1 MNSARLSCVAYSGP
15 CGDGDGDGADD
26 QADHDDRKRA
36 PDPDQYF
43 QLSRHELHR
52 ISPSSAPHPGSMP
65 PP

>member
-1 MNSARLSCVAYSGP
+1 MLLPRGHVGMVMMCN
-15 CGDGDGDGADD
+15 GADD

-52 ISPSSAPHPGSMP
+52 ISPSSAPHPGSVLP
-65 PP
+65 TC